1 MTLFTTGFL
10 QSVTAVQKQL
20 FKHPIQKLLK
30 KLETTHIG
38 YFYRLSQRSKILKS
52 LILGNHLPLIP
63 IDIGPPN
70 WSTCRIIF
78 PN

>member
-20 FKHPIQKLLK
+20 FKNPIQKLLK

-38 YFYRLSQRSKILKS
+38 YFLQTISTKQDSQIFDLRESFTTDSSRYR
-52 LILGNHLPLIP
+52 
-63 IDIGPPN
+63 
-70 WSTCRIIF
+70 TT
-78 PN
+78 